1 MKLVNVTLFCAIVF
15 VFALLTIGCGSSDS
29 KVIAKVGDYEITEH
43 ELNDI
48 FQGIRFPYPDAEDE
62 YKKRQ
67 EILDTIIVNRLLIQ
81 AAYEKNIDQL
91 EELNRVVVAN
101 KDKFL
106 LDVLYLRKVVDKSE
120 VTEAEIRNHWDKIA
134 DKIRASHILVDNLD
148 TANVLLERI
157 KSGENFDK
165 IAFEYSI
172 DPSAKR
178 NKGDLGYFLYGS
190 MVKEFQEAAFAMQP
204 GEISPPIKTNFGYH
218 IIKLVDRVANE
229 KRTDYESMKNEL
241 ELQLINKKKID
252 RMNDYYVEIKD
263 KYPVTVDSTTC
274 NYIIKKREY
283 LYPPELLKTLPKN
296 DFDIEQLD
304 RNEKELVLAT
314 WDGGQMT
321 ILEYLQEAK
330 QIPTNMRP
338 NLDDLDSLKT
348 VIFQMK
354 RLDLLVH
361 ESIREGMDQDDE
373 FLRKVRLFKELSM
386 ADIMRND
393 SLPKSLPPDDAMIR
407 QYFDE
412 NPDKFTDP
420 AKVHVYEILLS
431 DELKAKKLAKEIRNL
446 DEFKSKAMDLTER
459 PGKRAVQGNLDYIER
474 KWFTEIF
481 DLARKTK
488 IGKIG
493 GPVVTQGKYSIF
505 YVVDKYDD
513 QIKDFLT
520 VKNEIRGIINRQL
533 AGETFTNW
541 IKERKENTDIE
552 IYEDV
557 LFSTVDQEKYQSN
570 TPSTN

>member
-1 MKLVNVTLFCAIVF
+1 MKLVNVTLLSVMLLVF
-15 VFALLTIGCGSSDS
+15 TLLTIGCGSSDS
-29 KVIAKVGDYEITEH
+29 KVIAKVGDYKITEH

-48 FQGIRFPYPDAEDE
+48 FQGLRYPYPDAEEE
-62 YKKRQ
+62 YQKKQ

-81 AAYEKNIDQL
+81 AAYDKNINQL

-106 LDVLYLRKVVDKSE
+106 LDVLYQRKVLDKSD
-120 VTEAEIRNHWDKIA
+120 VTDAEIRNHWEKIA

-157 KSGENFDK
+157 KGGENFDK
-165 IAFEYSI
+165 LAFDYSI
-172 DPSAKR
+172 DPSVKR

-229 KRTDYESMKNEL
+229 KRTDFESMKKEL
-241 ELQLINKKKID
+241 EQQIINKKRLD
-252 RMNDYYVEIKD
+252 MMNNYYEEIKN
-263 KYPVTVDSTTC
+263 KYPITVDTTTC

-283 LYPPELLKTLPKN
+283 LYPPELLRTLPKN
-296 DFDIEQLD
+296 DFDVEQLD

-321 ILEYLQEAK
+321 ILEYLKMTK
-330 QIPTNMRP
+330 QIPANMRP
-338 NLDDLDSLKT
+338 NFDNFDSLKT
-348 VIFQMK
+348 VIFQLK
-354 RLDLLVH
+354 RLDLLTY
-361 ESIREGMDQDDE
+361 ESIREGMDKDDE
-373 FLRKVRLFKELSM
+373 YLRKVRLFKELSM

-393 SLPKSLPPDDAMIR
+393 SMPKPLPPDDGMIR

-412 NPDKFTDP
+412 HPEKFTDP

-431 DELKAKKLAKEIRNL
+431 DELKAKKLAKEIGSL
-446 DEFKSKAMDLTER
+446 DQFKSKAMDITER
-459 PGKRAVQGNLDYIER
+459 PGKRSVQGNLDYIER
-474 KWFTEIF
+474 KWFPEIF
-481 DLARKTK
+481 DLARKTR

-493 GPVVTQGKYSIF
+493 GPVVSHGKYSIF
-505 YVVDKYDD
+505 YVVDKFDE

-520 VKNEIRGIINRQL
+520 VKNEIQGIIIRQQV
-533 AGETFTNW
+533 GETFINW
-541 IKERKENTDIE
+541 VKERKENTDIE

-557 LFSTVDQEKYQSN
+557 LYGTVDQEKYKSD
-570 TPSTN
+570 TISTN